1 MTSARSTLHSANLA
15 GAIAPT
21 STLALAGRISK
32 SWMPSAAV
40 MCSTFSRLS
49 HNRSE
54 ANKAIHLA
62 HDALDEVQ
70 D

>member
-1 MTSARSTLHSANLA
+1 MSREEIQKTLETAYHEIGHAFAYVGQGLYISAQ
-15 GAIAPT
+15 
-21 STLALAGRISK
+21 LAL
-32 SWMPSAAV
+32 
-40 MCSTFSRLS
+40 
-49 HNRSE
+49 NE